1 MYSILNKVYH
11 EAHLGK
17 TNGKYIIRDTVIKF
31 EKCKDIR
38 ERIKRDN
45 SNIRKVCA
53 KYLGSRNPWLPVK
66 PNLNVYYYYLDK
78 SKKLGWCVNAKVSII
93 FM

>member
-1 MYSILNKVYH
+1 M
-11 EAHLGK
+11 
-17 TNGKYIIRDTVIKF
+17 IKF
-31 EKCKDIR
+31 DKYKEIR

-45 SNIRKVCA
+45 LNIRKVCA

-78 SKKLGWCVNAKVSII
+78 VKKLGWCVNAKVGSVFIISSILFVMEI
-93 FM
+93 NTLLP